1 MANPKSTQNSENQC
15 PAGELGDTFPAYAD
29 QVTASNVT
37 ALGLG
42 PAVATVNAYLG
53 ASMAQQRLFFGAV
66 DQQSN
71 GAITALATTTESV
84 HKILNIEP

>member
-1 MANPKSTQNSENQC
+1 MAINQ
-15 PAGELGDTFPAYAD
+15 PPPGGGTVPPMAELGDVLPAYAD
-29 QVTASNVT
+29 QVTSTNVT

-53 ASMAQQRLFFGAV
+53 ASMAQQRLFFAAV

-71 GAITALATTTESV
+71 GAMGALAMSLESAR
-84 HKILNIEP
+84 KILDLES

>member
-1 MANPKSTQNSENQC
+1 MVNQKSTQNSADENGS
-15 PAGELGDTFPAYAD
+15 GEFGDAIPAYAD

>member
-1 MANPKSTQNSENQC
+1 MANPTSTQNSKNQT
-15 PAGELGDTFPAYAD
+15 AGGEFGDAIPAYAD
-29 QVTASNVT
+29 QVTATNVT

-42 PAVATVNAYLG
+42 PAVATVNAYLA

>member
-1 MANPKSTQNSENQC
+1 MANPKSTQKSENQTTG
-15 PAGELGDTFPAYAD
+15 GEFSDAIPAYTD

-71 GAITALATTTESV
+71 GAITALATTTESM
-84 HKILNIEP
+84 HKILNIES

>member
-1 MANPKSTQNSENQC
+1 MGNQKSTQQGADQACGE
-15 PAGELGDTFPAYAD
+15 ELGDVLPAYTD
-29 QVTASNVT
+29 QVTVSNVT

-84 HKILNIEP
+84 HKILGIEP

>member
-1 MANPKSTQNSENQC
+1 MANPKSTQKNE
-15 PAGELGDTFPAYAD
+15 AKMEDEVFGDTLPSYSD
-29 QVTASNVT
+29 QVSATNIT

-84 HKILNIEP
+84 HKILGIEP

>member
-1 MANPKSTQNSENQC
+1 MAKPTSTQNSENQT
-15 PAGELGDTFPAYAD
+15 AGGEFGDAIPAYAD
-29 QVTASNVT
+29 QVTATNVT

-42 PAVATVNAYLG
+42 PAVATVNAYLA

-71 GAITALATTTESV
+71 GAITALAATTESV

>member
-1 MANPKSTQNSENQC
+1 MAKPKSKQKSE
-15 PAGELGDTFPAYAD
+15 ERTGDEVFGDALPSYAD

-37 ALGLG
+37 VLGLG

-84 HKILNIEP
+84 HKILGIEP

>member
-1 MANPKSTQNSENQC
+1 MANPKSTRNSEQQT
-15 PAGELGDTFPAYAD
+15 GGEELGDAMPAYTD
-29 QVTASNVT
+29 QVTATNVT

-84 HKILNIEP
+84 NKILGIEP

>member
-1 MANPKSTQNSENQC
+1 MANPKSTQKSEAQ
-15 PAGELGDTFPAYAD
+15 GEGEVFGDALPSYAD
-29 QVTASNVT
+29 QVSATNVT

-84 HKILNIEP
+84 HKILGIEP

>member
-1 MANPKSTQNSENQC
+1 MGNPTSAHKNDSQASSE
-15 PAGELGDTFPAYAD
+15 ELGDVMPAYTE
-29 QVTASNVT
+29 QVTTTNVT

-84 HKILNIEP
+84 HKILGIEP